1 MMRRDWRPEL
11 HQEASASIRMRLDAY
26 LARFAVADRRPSAR
40 TLSSL
45 CCEAR
50 PSARKVEPSSST
62 ARARSIAS
70 SAPDGDLVV
79 ESAIAGLAQHT
90 GPSGMSAAA
99 TEFRFDHVTAKPL
112 SRETWLTYATTYR
125 EGSGGRHWI
134 LVTAMPEAF
143 YLAGLRIG
151 SSRSA
156 MVFALALVLSLVL
169 AAALASTVTAPL
181 RRISRATQAMARG
194 DLSTRVPGSKL
205 EELGALAQSF
215 NDMAG
220 RLKTSFDDLVGE
232 VETRKSR
239 ERELEE
245 SEARLRVSDDRLQLA
260 IDAAG
265 LGIWDWDV
273 EQDRLVWDDS
283 KYQLYGIRKDE
294 FSGAFDAW
302 SRCLVPEDVAR
313 ATGDVEAA
321 LRGDREYRSD
331 FRVRRGGRRHP
342 HHSRRGTD
350 HPQRGR
356 PARAHGRHQPGCH
369 GSDQRGAR
377 TRAARPRAAQAPGAS
392 RSARGQPHHRAA
404 RRQGG
409 RGERQPG
416 EERLPRQHVPR
427 DPHADERDPR
437 LRPAARTRPGPA
449 RRSETEDRHH
459 PLQRQSSA
467 DVDQRHSGDVEDR
480 GGPRDAA
487 RSNHSTCTR
496 CCTTCSG
503 CSAT

>member
-1 MMRRDWRPEL
+1 MPFIALVLVMVGATAIVALQSADDDAARLATRL
-11 HQEASASIRMRLDAY
+11 HQEASTSIRMRLDAY
-26 LARFAVADRRPSAR
+26 LSG
-40 TLSSL
+40 
-45 CCEAR
+45 
-50 PSARKVEPSSST
+50 ST
-62 ARARSIAS
+62 APIDAEGKDALVSLLRNQAVGSEGRAFILDETGPMIAS

-79 ESAIAGLAQHT
+79 ESAVAGLSQHT

-143 YLAGLRIG
+143 YLAGARIG

-194 DLSTRVPGSKL
+194 DLGARVPGSKL

-220 RLKTSFDDLVGE
+220 RLKTSFDDLVG
-232 VETRKSR
+232 KSR
-239 ERELEE
+239 RESVVSANWRKRGPSARERN
-245 SEARLRVSDDRLQLA
+245 RLQLA
-260 IDAAG
+260 VDAAG

-283 KYQLYGIRKDE
+283 KYQLYGVRKEE
-294 FSGAFDAW
+294 FGGAFDAW
-302 SRCLVPEDVAR
+302 SRCIVPEDVAR
-313 ATGDVEAA
+313 ATADVEAA
-321 LRGDREYRSD
+321 LRGEREYRSD

-342 HHSRRGTD
+342 HHSRHRTD
-350 HPQRGR
+350 HPRRGR
-356 PARAHGRHQPGCH
+356 PGRAHGRHQPGRH

-377 TRAARPRAAQAPGAS
+377 TRATRQRAAQTPGAS
-392 RSARGQPHHRAA
+392 RSARRQPHDASCAPPRRPRRAPAA
-404 RRQGG
+404 RRA
-409 RGERQPG
+409 RSSPTC
-416 EERLPRQHVPR
+416 
-427 DPHADERDPR
+427 
-437 LRPAARTRPGPA
+437 RTRSA
-449 RRSETEDRHH
+449 RR
-459 PLQRQSSA
+459 
-467 DVDQRHSGDVEDR
+467 
-480 GGPRDAA
+480 
-487 RSNHSTCTR
+487 
-496 CCTTCSG
+496 
-503 CSAT
+503 